1 MITWRN
7 SQGCAACMTCC
18 TTSIRWKNLKSDSSS
33 WTRTALQSSSL
44 KRFLARLSP
53 LLLAEVVDYRKG
65 GPRNF
70 LRAPISLPRYS
81 LSFQK
86 RITPQ
91 LGESEFQILL
101 IKRCDESGHQGKLI
115 FPWKIIL
122 VAERMS
128 QRTRC
133 NDFLLHFG
141 IIP

>member
-1 MITWRN
+1 MVT
-7 SQGCAACMTCC
+7 
-18 TTSIRWKNLKSDSSS
+18 
-33 WTRTALQSSSL
+33 QSSKLTLLTIEVEESEI
-44 KRFLARLSP
+44 RFF
-53 LLLAEVVDYRKG
+53 LLDKDSASIVVLEKFFSKALTSAFSRGVVDYRKG